1 MAEIKRTT
9 WDSLS
14 EMRAQ
19 KLASFFPLLCY
30 FPPSPYPSHLKMFP
44 PAPTQLSTTPTTQ
57 RLSFQ
62 APTAEAPSTE
72 PKTSIQSHW
81 FG

>member
-30 FPPSPYPSHLKMFP
+30 FPPSPYPPTSKCPPSLHLT
-44 PAPTQLSTTPTTQ
+44 PANNNPKRP
-57 RLSFQ
+57 SFQ
-62 APTAEAPSTE
+62 APTAKAPSTE